1 MIMIWVSVCNNNEQ
15 GECKC
20 VLCCEQRTHS
30 YAKPPA
36 EENIQR
42 WAGFGIK
49 EREKKQNETVNLQ
62 HSENVKQNGV
72 SSKCQSR
79 AGVYVM
85 F

>member
-1 MIMIWVSVCNNNEQ
+1 M
-15 GECKC
+15 K
-20 VLCCEQRTHS
+20 
-30 YAKPPA
+30 
-36 EENIQR
+36 ENIQR
-42 WAGFGIK
+42 WAEFGIK
-49 EREKKQNETVNLQ
+49 AAKKEKEQNKKVNLQ